1 MPASLE
7 LPLDRHFAERL
18 PRNAVPALHANF
30 FRWLEA
36 ADPALAR
43 ALDAADG
50 PKPFTVSPLFVAR
63 GWASFRITLLQ
74 EGLLD
79 LLEAGIRARPEV
91 DILGRRLPILAD
103 DLSIVAAEYDRLL
116 TDAARDRQITLHFRT
131 PMSFRSE
138 GMDYPLPDPE
148 LVFDSYRRRWNAFAP
163 ARLAIPDDW
172 LGWLRRSV
180 AISRFDVRS
189 EPMRFPDGL
198 QIGCAGKVQYTVV
211 GPAALPDDD
220 VAVLN
225 CLADYA
231 FFCGT
236 GRKTTQ
242 GMGQTLRLAGW
253 AEE

>member
-7 LPLDRHFAERL
+7 LPLDYRFAERL

-36 ADPALAR
+36 ADAALAR

-50 PKPFTVSPLFVAR
+50 LKPFTVSPLFVAR
-63 GWASFRITLLQ
+63 GWASFRITLLR
-74 EGLLD
+74 EGLLE
-79 LLEAGIRARPEV
+79 LLESGIRARPEV
-91 DILGRRLPILAD
+91 DILGQRLPILPD
-103 DLSIVAAEYDRLL
+103 DLSIVAAEYERLL
-116 TDAARDRQITLHFRT
+116 NDAARDRQITLRFRT

-163 ARLAIPDDW
+163 AHLTIADDW
-172 LGWLRRSV
+172 LSWLRRSV
-180 AISRFDVRS
+180 AVSRFDVRS

-198 QIGCAGKVQYTVV
+198 QIGCAGKVQYAVV
-211 GPAALPDDD
+211 AADAPDDA
-220 VAVLN
+220 VAILN

-242 GMGQTLRLAGW
+242 GMGQTLRLARW
-253 AEE
+253 AED

>member
-1 MPASLE
+1 MPASIE
-7 LPLDRHFAERL
+7 LPLDRRLAERL

-36 ADPALAR
+36 GDPALAR
-43 ALDAADG
+43 AIDAAEG
-50 PKPFTVSPLFVAR
+50 VKPFTVSPLFMAR
-63 GWASFRITLLQ
+63 EWASFRVTLLQ
-74 EGLLD
+74 DGLLD
-79 LLEAGIRARPEV
+79 LLEHGIRVRPEV
-91 DILGRRLPILAD
+91 NILGQCLPIMIEG
-103 DLSIVAAEYDRLL
+103 LSAIVAEYGSLL
-116 TDAARDRQITLHFRT
+116 ANAAREAQITLLFRT

-163 ARLAIPDDW
+163 ADLAIADDW
-172 LGWLRRSV
+172 LDWLRRSV
-180 AISRFDVRS
+180 AVSRFELRS

-198 QIGCAGKVQYTVV
+198 QIGCTGKVQFSVI
-211 GPAALPDDD
+211 GAGEHALD
-220 VAVLN
+220 VLN

-242 GMGQTLRLAGW
+242 GMGQTQRLPGW
-253 AEE
+253 